1 VEVLDS
7 ERLARRYFTLF
18 AAGRIGEL
26 LELVHPDVELVLKT
40 VRPGERIRGRQGLER
55 FLAEIPE
62 GVFES
67 AAEVY
72 RPLDETRIVV
82 EGRVRWTDEDRVL
95 RDDPMIWALEFR
107 DGLLVRSSP
116 AQTVLEAES
125 ILAVPLGGEP
135 VAD

>member
-1 VEVLDS
+1 VLES

-18 AAGRIGEL
+18 AAGRIDEM

-40 VRPGERIRGRQGLER
+40 VRPGEVIRGRQGLER
-55 FLAEIPE
+55 FVAEISE
-62 GVFES
+62 GVYES

-82 EGRVRWTDEDRVL
+82 EGRVRWTDDERVL

-125 ILAVPLGGEP
+125 ILSVPLAGEQ
-135 VAD
+135 AGD